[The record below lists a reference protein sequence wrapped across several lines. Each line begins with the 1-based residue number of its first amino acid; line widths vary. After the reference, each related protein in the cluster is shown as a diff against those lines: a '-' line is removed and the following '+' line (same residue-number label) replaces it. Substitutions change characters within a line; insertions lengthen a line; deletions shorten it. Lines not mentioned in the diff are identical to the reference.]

1 MMNISKNYIYSTI
14 TSHVPDL
21 KNLGVKRIGL
31 FGSASRDEMNENS
44 DIDFIVEFNEGG
56 KSFDNFMD
64 LSYLLED
71 LLESRI
77 DLVTPE
83 ALSDNLKK
91 QILRE
96 VQYIEIRP

>member
-1 MMNISKNYIYSTI
+1 MTLSKKYIFT
-14 TSHVPDL
+14 TVTNHGPDL

-31 FGSASRDEMNENS
+31 FGSASRDEMTDNS
-44 DIDFIVEFNEGG
+44 DIDFIVEFYEGG

-71 LLESRI
+71 ILDNQV

-83 ALSDNLKK
+83 ALSDNLRNR
-91 QILRE
+91 ILPE